1 MNLDDARGIH
11 PWMANQHA
19 TRISSGMAE
28 REIDVTSVDAIA
40 SRLTMLRR
48 ALAGDNQAEF
58 CRKYG
63 FDARLWNNYER
74 AVSRISIDNARKL
87 WRKTGVGF
95 EWIYTGVDVLL
106 PRFIADKF
114 REIEI
119 ADAAKA
125 RKRA

>member
-1 MNLDDARGIH
+1 MELDEARGIQ
-11 PWMANQHA
+11 PWMAEHRNS
-19 TRISSGMAE
+19 RIFPDMAD

-40 SRLTMLRR
+40 SRLMMLRR

-106 PRFIADKF
+106 PRFIAEKLRD
-114 REIEI
+114 IEL
-119 ADAAKA
+119 ADTAKA